1 MDKHVIFPPD
11 LAFILMNTDWKTCLI
26 AQVCLICKPN
36 YLFTIHEMFF
46 VLFFSVNINVKW

>member
-26 AQVCLICKPN
+26 KLHKYV
-36 YLFTIHEMFF
+36 
-46 VLFFSVNINVKW
+46 